1 MRADRI
7 FRVYRAKNP
16 TSTMEVHHGGP
27 ALLRPLALGSEGAN
41 LDVGAISLPAADR
54 EVLDASHGKL
64 RPAAEDQSAAR
75 SRGGHWLK
83 LDLLEVD
90 EVFVVEFDVVRV
102 QSVLD
107 GVVKGV
113 WRLRSSSGCGGS
125 HEGLWNVG

>member
-1 MRADRI
+1 
-7 FRVYRAKNP
+7 
-16 TSTMEVHHGGP
+16 
-27 ALLRPLALGSEGAN
+27 
-41 LDVGAISLPAADR
+41 
-54 EVLDASHGKL
+54 
-64 RPAAEDQSAAR
+64 
-75 SRGGHWLK
+75 LK

-125 HEGLWNVG
+125 HEGLWNVGEMSLEFVRGGRFAVN